1 MVSGS
6 LACFSALALAEPQQ
20 SLVPCANGNVLSVIC
35 RPVGVLNNIHH
46 GALGGA
52 LDDVLEGALN
62 HVLDGVLALLPSAYS
77 WLTSG
82 QD

>member
-1 MVSGS
+1 MGV
-6 LACFSALALAEPQQ
+6 LD
-20 SLVPCANGNVLSVIC
+20 NVL
-35 RPVGVLNNIHH
+35 N

-52 LDDVLEGALN
+52 LDNVLEGALN